1 MRRGLVVVD
10 AWSVSKSLLDLG
22 EKMHRN
28 EPPQWSSEVKDNV
41 KNFSN
46 FLDYVCDIERKK
58 GTTIIHTFG
67 VNNSQLF
74 SQEKINISQLTVD
87 EKDKVTFAIQL
98 GATILESNIDEI
110 YFCGFHF
117 GKCIQ
122 MHMGESNRYLSG
134 KTARGK
140 RRKPYNKSL
149 WKNNRNIA
157 LNLCMILPPPLNPE
171 TKHWKNS
178 WKEDINE
185 KRFNYF
191 MWSPWRF
198 EKILGNG

>member
-98 GATILESNIDEI
+98 GATILESNIDEV

-117 GKCIQ
+117 GLCIHDKIANVSELTDYNGKLGVIINLSMLLPVDTFKRKFERFHKPNKPRYKPNHAWDYYLWTPKC
-122 MHMGESNRYLSG
+122 E
-134 KTARGK
+134 
-140 RRKPYNKSL
+140 
-149 WKNNRNIA
+149 
-157 LNLCMILPPPLNPE
+157 
-171 TKHWKNS
+171 
-178 WKEDINE
+178 
-185 KRFNYF
+185 
-191 MWSPWRF
+191 F
-198 EKILGNG
+198 EKIDISFP